1 MEFIPEWAPNI
12 HPLLV
17 HLPIGILIIAIFFD
31 FISFF
36 LPKDKKW
43 WSEETTA
50 ILYGVGAAIAVGVY
64 FTGRAAGDSVFLPA
78 EAQSVL
84 TTHAD
89 WALYTVWFY
98 GIYAVARIL
107 ATWKGREEHR
117 LKYHIGFFALS
128 LAGLFMLFQTGDNGA
143 KMVFKYGVGVQSVD
157 IENPVQHDHET
168 DHDEAGEDTDEHA
181 ESEEH
186 SHAEGEEH
194 SEASEESHDEG
205 TEEHSHDES
214 SMGSST
220 AFKATD
226 NGNWEW
232 KIDKN
237 AISDLKSNFH
247 WLEGSLEEVN
257 AEAVQTNNG
266 NYVLSFSGNNL
277 NGFFVG
283 HESYKTVQVD
293 YYLDISALD
302 GMVMLTNN
310 VQDDTNFDFVS
321 IASDGAV
328 KQGRLVDG
336 EEEIFEE
343 GTTDVSK
350 SMFVRV
356 VGNGTHFRGY
366 INKEMVVHGHDDAPK
381 AGGVGFK
388 VEGNGTVVLEKMSM
402 TKL

>member
-1 MEFIPEWAPNI
+1 MNLIPEWAPNI
-12 HPLLV
+12 HPLVV
-17 HLPIGILIIAIFFD
+17 HFPVAILAIAIFFD
-31 FISFF
+31 FVSFF
-36 LPKDKKW
+36 LPKKKKW
-43 WSEETTA
+43 WTEEATA
-50 ILYGVGAAIAVGVY
+50 FLYAVGAAIAVGVY
-64 FTGRAAGDSVFLPA
+64 FTGKAAADSVFLPA

-98 GIYAVARIL
+98 GIYAVARLL

-143 KMVFKYGVGVQSVD
+143 KMVFKYGVGVQNVD

-168 DHDEAGEDTDEHA
+168 DHDESSEAADDHDE
-181 ESEEH
+181 
-186 SHAEGEEH
+186 GMEEH
-194 SEASEESHDEG
+194 SEAAGE
-205 TEEHSHDES
+205 SHDES
-214 SMGSST
+214 SMGGAT
-220 AFKATD
+220 AFKITG

-232 KIDKN
+232 DIDMN

-247 WLEGSLEEVN
+247 WLTGSLEEVN
-257 AEAVQTNNG
+257 AETVQTNNG
-266 NYVLSFSGNNL
+266 NYVLSFSGDNL

-310 VQDDTNFDFVS
+310 VQDESNFDFVS
-321 IASDGAV
+321 VASDGTV
-328 KQGRLVDG
+328 KQGRLVNG

-366 INKEMVVHGHDDAPK
+366 INKEMVVHGHGDAPK
-381 AGGVGFK
+381 AGSVGLK
-388 VEGNGTVVLEKMSM
+388 VEGSGTLALQKMSL
-402 TKL
+402 TQL

>member
-36 LPKDKKW
+36 LPKEKKW
-43 WSEETTA
+43 WTEESTA

-64 FTGRAAGDSVFLPA
+64 FTGKAAADSVFLPA

-117 LKYHIGFFALS
+117 LNYHIGFFALS

-168 DHDEAGEDTDEHA
+168 DHDESGEDA

-194 SEASEESHDEG
+194 SEASGE
-205 TEEHSHDES
+205 SHDES

-220 AFKATD
+220 AFKTTE

-232 KIDKN
+232 NIDKN

-247 WLEGSLEEVN
+247 WLTGSLEEVN
-257 AEAVQTNNG
+257 AETVQTNNG
-266 NYVLSFSGNNL
+266 NYVLSFSGDNL

-283 HESYKTVQVD
+283 HESYKDIQVD
-293 YYLDISALD
+293 YYLNLSALN
-302 GMVMLTNN
+302 GTVTLANH
-310 VQDDTNFDFVS
+310 VQDKENYDFVS
-321 IASDGAV
+321 INSDGTV
-328 KQGRLVDG
+328 KQGRLVNG

-366 INKEMVVHGHDDAPK
+366 INKEMVVHGHGDAPK
-381 AGGVGFK
+381 AGSVGFK
-388 VEGNGTVVLEKMSM
+388 VEGNGTVLLEKMDL
-402 TKL
+402 TQL